1 MESLLFSL
9 NATVPIFA
17 VMLVGMLL
25 RRMKFVTEEF
35 VSVCNKFV
43 FKIALPAK
51 LFIDMSALDMKEFD
65 VGYVVF
71 CFVITLGSI
80 LLIWLVAH
88 CTIKQKESTGAFV
101 QACYRSSAATLGI
114 PFVENIYGNSGMI
127 PLMMIGAVP
136 LYNIFAV
143 IVLTLENP
151 ELKGSLK
158 QRLRKAMFGVVTNPI
173 ILGIFVGMF
182 AAMLHVHLPAMATKT
197 INYLGV
203 TASPLAMIAIGAS
216 FDGKETIGKIKLTSI
231 ASFMKLVGIEILSL
245 PIALHL
251 GYSGQKLLALV
262 IMLGSPSTSSG
273 YIMAKNLGGDDVLS
287 AGAIV
292 LTTLFS
298 SLTMTFWIFLIRY
311 MGLL

>member
-1 MESLLFSL
+1 MDSLVFSL
-9 NATVPIFA
+9 NATVPIFL
-17 VMLVGMLL
+17 VMLIGMLL
-25 RRMKFVTEEF
+25 RRMEFVTEEF

-51 LFIDMSALDMKEFD
+51 LFIDMSAIDMKTFD
-65 VGYVVF
+65 PGYVGF
-71 CFVITLGSI
+71 CFVITISSI
-80 LLIWLVAH
+80 LIIWLLAH
-88 CTIKQKESTGAFV
+88 YMIRQKESTGAFV

-127 PLMMIGAVP
+127 PLMIIGAVP

-151 ELKGSLK
+151 DLKGSLK
-158 QRLRKAMFGVVTNPI
+158 QRLKKAMLGVVTNPI
-173 ILGIFVGMF
+173 IQGIFVGML
-182 AAMLHVHLPAMATKT
+182 AAMIHLQLPAIAYKT

-216 FDGKETIGKIKLTSI
+216 FDGKETIGKIRLTSI
-231 ASFMKLVGIEILSL
+231 ASFMKLVGLEIICL
-245 PIALHL
+245 PLALYM

-262 IMLGSPSTSSG
+262 VMLGSPSTSSG

-287 AGAIV
+287 AGSIV
-292 LTTLFS
+292 MTTLFS
-298 SLTMTFWIFLIRY
+298 SVTMTFWIFLIKY
-311 MGLL
+311 LGLL